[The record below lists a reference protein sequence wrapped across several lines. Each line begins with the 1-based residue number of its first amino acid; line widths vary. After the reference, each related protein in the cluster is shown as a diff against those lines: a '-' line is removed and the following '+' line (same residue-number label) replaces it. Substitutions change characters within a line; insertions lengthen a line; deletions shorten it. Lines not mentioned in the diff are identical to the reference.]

1 MKREQGTWH
10 VDSNFIDIHSLDDT
24 LSTISTTE
32 LIDIIYVEIPSLT
45 MSPLRLLS
53 TVFNRH
59 YKSLTYAARLDCSC
73 PQNSSTISPIWHGST
88 TYIVTIKRRRR
99 RLRSTHWQAVHSNPL
114 VEIFSSTTV
123 LIPFRSTHTTWS
135 IRAASIV
142 AWELHL

>member
-10 VDSNFIDIHSLDDT
+10 MDSNFIDIHSLDDT

-32 LIDIIYVEIPSLT
+32 LIDIIYVEMPSLT

-73 PQNSSTISPIWHGST
+73 PQNSSTISPI
-88 TYIVTIKRRRR
+88 
-99 RLRSTHWQAVHSNPL
+99 
-114 VEIFSSTTV
+114 
-123 LIPFRSTHTTWS
+123 
-135 IRAASIV
+135 
-142 AWELHL
+142 